1 MLDHHLSFLMDCL
14 DFETH
19 QPYLN
24 SHGQLAMWSALDYLA
39 TYERHV
45 QTSELNMIKRLRL
58 PDDQKLH
65 AALEKLVRAIENR
78 NLHDLK
84 AALQEDV
91 LKEAGQGKEVRR
103 YLPFLQD
110 ELH

>member
-1 MLDHHLSFLMDCL
+1 
-14 DFETH
+14 
-19 QPYLN
+19 
-24 SHGQLAMWSALDYLA
+24 MWSALDYLA

-65 AALEKLVRAIENR
+65 AALEKLVQAIENR

-84 AALQEDV
+84 VALQEDV

-103 YLPFLQD
+103 YLPFLQN